1 MGNRCR
7 IPSRNFGAAL
17 APLPATRHA
26 ESFQHRPDAVSRKG
40 FDPTGKIPP
49 RFAGQ
54 VGDVFRVE
62 TATHQIDDLRA
73 YRPKEGGPAD
83 DLKWRPLRY
92 GVADLHRRT
101 KISQRFNER
110 YLNALSVIDDSTQMS
125 ELIRILEKPRGAG
138 KQRVRALHP
147 FSADDHALLKAVNRG
162 EFAINGLRNRDLQ
175 ILLYNPGPL
184 SRVEKRRR
192 SAAIGHKLRLLR
204 MHGIIQKVAYT
215 HRYQVTAAGRL

>member
-101 KISQRFNER
+101 EISQRFNER
-110 YLNALSVIDDSTQMS
+110 YLNALSGIDDSTQ
-125 ELIRILEKPRGAG
+125 
-138 KQRVRALHP
+138 QT
-147 FSADDHALLKAVNRG
+147 SACVPASLL
-162 EFAINGLRNRDLQ
+162 
-175 ILLYNPGPL
+175 
-184 SRVEKRRR
+184 RRR
-192 SAAIGHKLRLLR
+192 PCPASRRSIAASSSSTAFATEACSPCFTIPG
-204 MHGIIQKVAYT
+204 
-215 HRYQVTAAGRL
+215 RYPRWKKPP